1 MRNFCRRTRS
11 AWGVLAPALLL
22 ARQYRIFTLPHHL
35 EGPLEEFIFGVCLEA
50 WEGATLN
57 VEWVWSSDQVS
68 SPLIQ
73 TPPKPNS
80 SQFFAPKLTDL
91 GDSVLSD
98 KFALQLDLVTLLCSV
113 SFHLKKKSLFL
124 SFCFLPEFSVI
135 SKGCVRS
142 CAF

>member
-1 MRNFCRRTRS
+1 MGC
-11 AWGVLAPALLL
+11 
-22 ARQYRIFTLPHHL
+22 
-35 EGPLEEFIFGVCLEA
+35 PLEEFIFGVCLEV
-50 WEGATLN
+50 WEGSTLR

-98 KFALQLDLVTLLCSV
+98 RFALHLFELVTLFCCV
-113 SFHLKKKSLFL
+113 SFHF
-124 SFCFLPEFSVI
+124 
-135 SKGCVRS
+135 
-142 CAF
+142 